1 MAENVRLHP
10 HALVRMGERGAS
22 VSEVLETVRRGER
35 FPVKFDRQG
44 FRRNF
49 SLDAIWRGRHYLTKQ
64 IEAIAVEEDGG
75 WLVISVIV
83 KYF

>member
-1 MAENVRLHP
+1 MA
-10 HALVRMGERGAS
+10 ERGAS
-22 VSEVLETVRRGER
+22 EDEVAATVQHGER
-35 FPVKFDRQG
+35 FTVKFGRTG

-49 SLDAIWRGRHYLTKQ
+49 PFDEIWRGRHYLTKQ

-75 WLVISVIV
+75 WLVINVIV